1 MGQECTF
8 ILPNGQKCRCI
19 ACRNQDRCRHHAPK
33 PSAATPR
40 PLPKHLL
47 FSRHR
52 RWSSLGREIPTM
64 HPTQAPTDIYDILL
78 ALLTDGEQ
86 GISDREAGRLL
97 RGLLRLLGSVPF
109 PAPAPPEVLADGVEI
124 PEFDPEAL
132 AGRKY
137 DPDLLNA
144 LLASLGVPERVPTS
158 MRPDP
163 YQPRPSWLQP
173 QPSPPQTR
181 PNLNQMQPSYK

>member
-109 PAPAPPEVLADGVEI
+109 PAPLHLKCWPTASKSPNSI
-124 PEFDPEAL
+124 PKHLPAENTTPTSSTRSSPLSARRSVSPL
-132 AGRKY
+132 PCGRIRI
-137 DPDLLNA
+137 
-144 LLASLGVPERVPTS
+144 SLGRAGCNLSRVPLKHG
-158 MRPDP
+158 
-163 YQPRPSWLQP
+163 QI
-173 QPSPPQTR
+173 
-181 PNLNQMQPSYK
+181 